1 MKMLSLEVEG
11 FKSFAKKTLFDLDKN
26 IIAIVGPNG
35 SGKSNIVD
43 AIRWL
48 LGEQSGKQMRISE
61 SNDVIFAGTD
71 TKKASNYA
79 KVQMSFETEEKEI
92 ITIAKKFEKSSSNK
106 YYINEKT
113 CALKD
118 IHDIFSNKGV
128 GKQFYSIISQGQV
141 SDIVNSSPEQLRQN
155 INNNLEGYKKR
166 FPNVDFGFILQML
179 SQ

>member
-35 SGKSNIVD
+35 SGKSNVVD

-92 ITIAKKFEKSSSNK
+92 ITIAKKFEKSSSK
-106 YYINEKT
+106 EKFIN
-113 CALKD
+113 C
-118 IHDIFSNKGV
+118 GW
-128 GKQFYSIISQGQV
+128 
-141 SDIVNSSPEQLRQN
+141 R
-155 INNNLEGYKKR
+155 
-166 FPNVDFGFILQML
+166 
-179 SQ
+179 

>member
-1 MKMLSLEVEG
+1 MKMLSLVIEG
-11 FKSFAKKTLFDLDKN
+11 FKSFARKTVFDLDKN

-71 TKKASNYA
+71 SKKASNYA
-79 KVQMSFETEEKEI
+79 KVEMSFETDNKEI
-92 ITIAKKFEKSSSNK
+92 IKIAKKYDKDYSNK
-106 YYINEKT
+106 YYINDKI

-141 SDIVNSSPEQLRQN
+141 SEIVNSSPEQLRQ
-155 INNNLEGYKKR
+155 I
-166 FPNVDFGFILQML
+166 ILDA
-179 SQ
+179 SDIGEYISKHIKTT